1 MMNNAWKIND
11 GNKTYGK
18 GWASESPGKSA
29 AQGAPARGGAAA
41 GGRPG
46 TA

>member
-11 GNKTYGK
+11 GDRTHGK
-18 GWASESPGKSA
+18 GWANKDE
-29 AQGAPARGGAAA
+29 GAPAQKNAGPGGAA

-46 TA
+46 TSS